1 MSNLKVRQQIQSY
14 IEQLSDEKLV
24 VAADFLAYLVE
35 REDNEATEKLLKIV
49 GFKNDLREEVDDDE
63 YISSEE
69 LKQSESAWE
78 DYISGKDKGIS
89 SQELKRQ
96 LLGEDFA

>member
-1 MSNLKVRQQIQSY
+1 LFMSNLKVRQQIQSY
-14 IEQLSDEKLV
+14 IEQLSEEKLI

-35 REDNEATEKLLKIV
+35 KEDNEATKKLL
-49 GFKNDLREEVDDDE
+49 NVDDDE

-69 LKQSESAWE
+69 LQQSESAWK

-96 LLGEDFA
+96 LLGENFA

>member
-1 MSNLKVRQQIQSY
+1 MFMSNLKVRQQIQSY
-14 IEQLSDEKLV
+14 IEQLSEEKLI

-35 REDNEATEKLLKIV
+35 KEDNEATKKLL
-49 GFKNDLREEVDDDE
+49 NVDDDE

-69 LKQSESAWE
+69 LQQSESAWK

-96 LLGEDFA
+96 LLGENFA

>member
-14 IEQLSDEKLV
+14 IEQLSEEKLI

-35 REDNEATEKLLKIV
+35 KEDNEATKKLL
-49 GFKNDLREEVDDDE
+49 NVDDDE

-69 LKQSESAWE
+69 LQQSESAWK

-96 LLGEDFA
+96 LLGENFA